1 QRADGECEPLD
12 LLPLQMVGVDIPGDQ
27 RGGRQDHEQG
37 QEHVPDRRKGPELGV
52 GQPGDA
58 DRVDGPLQTLPV
70 VVGRETDL
78 AGDDV
83 ARRQQTNGDS
93 QPHEQTP
100 PLRRRLPVGEPEH
113 QQPEKDEPGPAEALE
128 HAEDAARLAGDDEM
142 LLMAALNGQ
151 ALILA
156 DRGELNRAVAV
167 LETAIEIAVRTGHRH
182 REAAL
187 WSHLADIHHRA
198 GREDEARELQ
208 TRAISM
214 FADIDAGGFEPELWL
229 LTRW

>member
-1 QRADGECEPLD
+1 
-12 LLPLQMVGVDIPGDQ
+12 VGNILAAV
-27 RGGRQDHEQG
+27 
-37 QEHVPDRRKGPELGV
+37 
-52 GQPGDA
+52 
-58 DRVDGPLQTLPV
+58 T
-70 VVGRETDL
+70 TD
-78 AGDDV
+78 
-83 ARRQQTNGDS
+83 
-93 QPHEQTP
+93 
-100 PLRRRLPVGEPEH
+100 
-113 QQPEKDEPGPAEALE
+113 PAEALE

-156 DRGELNRAVAV
+156 DRGELDRAVAV

>member
-1 QRADGECEPLD
+1 GTPSHTSRPHRCDAGFPSGNQNTSSPRRTNQVRQRP
-12 LLPLQMVGVDIPGDQ
+12 
-27 RGGRQDHEQG
+27 
-37 QEHVPDRRKGPELGV
+37 
-52 GQPGDA
+52 
-58 DRVDGPLQTLPV
+58 
-70 VVGRETDL
+70 
-78 AGDDV
+78 
-83 ARRQQTNGDS
+83 S
-93 QPHEQTP
+93 STP
-100 PLRRRLPVGEPEH
+100 RT
-113 QQPEKDEPGPAEALE
+113 
-128 HAEDAARLAGDDEM
+128 
-142 LLMAALNGQ
+142 
-151 ALILA
+151 
-156 DRGELNRAVAV
+156 LNRAVAV